1 MSGPLRAD
9 RRDGR
14 PGKVAAS
21 ETGPESGSG
30 SERGRWLG
38 VVDEYARSIDEGRK
52 AACTETRQ
60 ACRRYLSDVASGRWE
75 IRYEEADY
83 VVDRIQTTFTH
94 RQGEDIEGRPL
105 RGKPLMLQP
114 WQIFIIYNLLIFYRP
129 GTIERRYH
137 EAFIFIPRKNG
148 KTMFIAALSWALALL
163 TARSGAVIYIAA
175 AALKQAMESYNDIA
189 ENLCSHLYASKREA
203 MAAGWRI
210 LDNNNIHAI
219 SHSNVRGGSV
229 KIEALA
235 ANPDRQDSL
244 NCNLAIIDE
253 LHALK
258 SAKQYNII
266 REAMKAYTNKL
277 CVGISTAGDSM
288 TSFCYRRLQVCQ
300 RYLASEESDGYKD
313 QLFIFIAKAEEGER
327 GEVDYTSAYQHE
339 IANPNYGVTIRPSEI
354 MAQALEA
361 QNDPQQRKDFLA
373 KSLDVYTASTKAY
386 FDINEFKASDGHYDW
401 TLAQLARLPVKWYGG
416 ADLSRM
422 YDLTAACLYGSYKD
436 VDIVIPHCW
445 FPVTQAAAKADEDSI
460 PLFGWRDDGWL
471 DLSNDAVVNHAE
483 VVAWFIKMR
492 DMGFRIDQVGH
503 DRKFCAEYFIGM
515 KKAGFR
521 VVDQPQLYVKKSQG
535 FRHIESKA
543 KTGKLYYMHADPYE
557 YCVQNVRAIEK
568 TDDMIQYDKVNADM
582 RIDVFD
588 ASVFAC
594 VRMLE
599 RLGRSGDANTFLYGR
614 KDGGGEEDDTD

>member
-1 MSGPLRAD
+1 MKDKG
-9 RRDGR
+9 
-14 PGKVAAS
+14 
-21 ETGPESGSG
+21 ETGQNVGGTAESGK
-30 SERGRWLG
+30 WLD
-38 VVDEYARSIDEGRK
+38 VVNEYALSITEGKK
-52 AACTETRQ
+52 AACVETRQ
-60 ACRRYLSDVASGRWE
+60 ACQRYLDDIGSGRWD
-75 IRYEEADY
+75 IRYAEADY
-83 VVDRIQTTFTH
+83 VVERIQTTFRH
-94 RQGEDIEGRPL
+94 RQGEDIDGRPL
-105 RGKPLMLQP
+105 RGKPLTLQP
-114 WQIFIIYNLLIFYRP
+114 WQIFIVYNLLMFYRP
-129 GTIERRYH
+129 GTMERRYH
-137 EAFIFIPRKNG
+137 EAFIYVPRKNG

-163 TARSGAVIYIAA
+163 TAKSGAVIYIAA
-175 AALKQAMESYNDIA
+175 AALRQAMESFNDIA
-189 ENLCSHLYASKREA
+189 DNLTSQLYASKQEA

-210 LDNNNIHAI
+210 LDNNNVHAI
-219 SHSNVRGGSV
+219 SHANVRGGSIR
-229 KIEALA
+229 IEALA

-277 CVGISTAGDSM
+277 CVGITTAGDNM
-288 TSFCYRRLQVCQ
+288 ASFCYRRLQVCQ
-300 RYLASEESDGYKD
+300 RYLASDAADQYKD

-327 GEVDYTSAYQHE
+327 GEVDYTSARQHE
-339 IANPNYGVTIRPSEI
+339 IANPNFGVTIRPSEI

-373 KSLDVYTASTKAY
+373 KSLNVYTANTKAY
-386 FDINEFKASDGHYDW
+386 FDLAEFRSSDERYNW

-422 YDLTAACLYGSYKD
+422 YDLTAAALYGSYGE

-445 FPVTQAAAKADEDSI
+445 FPVTQAAAKADEDNI
-460 PLFGWRDDGWL
+460 PLFGWKDDGWL

-483 VVAWFIKMR
+483 VVNWFVKMR

-503 DRKFCAEYFIGM
+503 DRKFCAEYYIGM

-535 FRHIESKA
+535 FRRIENKA
-543 KTGKLYYMHADPYE
+543 KTGKLYYMHSDAYE
-557 YCVQNVRAIEK
+557 YCVQNVKAIEK
-568 TDDMIQYDKVNADM
+568 TDSMIQYEKVNAEM
-582 RIDVFD
+582 RIDIFD

-599 RLGRSGDANTFLYGR
+599 RLGRSGDAKTFLYGR
-614 KDGGGEEDDTD
+614 QDGGEEDADD

>member
-1 MSGPLRAD
+1 MSTSVRAD
-9 RRDGR
+9 RRDGL
-14 PGKVAAS
+14 PGKVAKC
-21 ETGPESGSG
+21 ETGQEVRGGSDSGK
-30 SERGRWLG
+30 WLG
-38 VVDEYARSIDEGRK
+38 VVDEYARSIVDGRK
-52 AACTETRQ
+52 AACVETRQ
-60 ACRRYLSDVASGRWE
+60 ACQRYLDDVASGCWD
-75 IRYEEADY
+75 IRYDEADY
-83 VVDRIQTTFTH
+83 VVDRIQTTFVH
-94 RQGEDIEGRPL
+94 RQGEDLEGRPL
-105 RGKPLMLQP
+105 RGKPLLLQP
-114 WQIFIIYNLLIFYRP
+114 WQIFIIYNLLIFYRR
-129 GTIERRYH
+129 GSIERRYH
-137 EAFIFIPRKNG
+137 EAFIYVPRKNG

-163 TARSGAVIYIAA
+163 TAKSGAVIYIAA
-175 AALKQAMESYNDIA
+175 AALRQAMESFNDISD
-189 ENLCSHLYASKREA
+189 NLTHHLYASKAEA
-203 MAAGWRI
+203 QSAGWRI
-210 LDNNNIHAI
+210 LDNNNFHSI
-219 SHSNVRGGSV
+219 SHANVRGGSV
-229 KIEALA
+229 RIEALA
-235 ANPDRQDSL
+235 ANPDKQDSL

-277 CVGISTAGDSM
+277 CVGITTAGDNMS
-288 TSFCYRRLQVCQ
+288 SFCYRRLQVCQ
-300 RYLASEESDGYKD
+300 RYLASDAEDSYKD

-327 GEVDYTSAYQHE
+327 GEVDYTSARQHE
-339 IANPNYGVTIRPSEI
+339 IANPSYGVTIRPAEI

-373 KSLDVYTASTKAY
+373 KSLNVYTSSTKAY

-401 TLAQLARLPVKWYGG
+401 TLEQLMRLPVKWYGG

-422 YDLTAACLYGSYKD
+422 YDLTAACLYGSYND

-445 FPVTQAAAKADEDSI
+445 FPVTQAAAKADEDNI

-483 VVAWFIKMR
+483 VVNWFVKMR
-492 DMGFRIDQVGH
+492 ELGFKIDQIGH
-503 DRKFCAEYFIGM
+503 DRKFCAEYYVGM
-515 KKAGFR
+515 KKAGFKI
-521 VVDQPQLYVKKSQG
+521 VDQPQLYVKKSQG
-535 FRHIESKA
+535 FRHIENKA
-543 KTGKLYYMHADPYE
+543 KTGKLYYLHADPYE

-568 TDDMIQYDKVNADM
+568 TDDMVQYEKVNPEM

-614 KDGGGEEDDTD
+614 QQDGGDE